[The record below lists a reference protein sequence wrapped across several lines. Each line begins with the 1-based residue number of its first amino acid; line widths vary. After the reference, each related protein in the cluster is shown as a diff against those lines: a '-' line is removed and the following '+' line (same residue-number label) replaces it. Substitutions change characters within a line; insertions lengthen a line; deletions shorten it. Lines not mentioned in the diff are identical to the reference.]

1 MRNMNELI
9 KQIED
14 VVSELIRYNM
24 DIFAAKAQDMVD
36 KMVAVFPVII
46 SSYSDPQMEDVREDA
61 LYWPKQLE
69 RIINALESP
78 DRFETVDVLY
88 NETYPNLI
96 ELRDILIER
105 GVMNV

>member
-1 MRNMNELI
+1 MNELI

-14 VVSELIRYNM
+14 VVSELLSYNLETY
-24 DIFAAKAQDMVD
+24 AAKTQEMVD

-46 SSYSDPQMEDVREDA
+46 SSYAEPKMEDVREDA

-105 GVMNV
+105 GVMHV

>member
-36 KMVAVFPVII
+36 KMVTVFPVII

-78 DRFETVDVLY
+78 DRFEIVDVLY